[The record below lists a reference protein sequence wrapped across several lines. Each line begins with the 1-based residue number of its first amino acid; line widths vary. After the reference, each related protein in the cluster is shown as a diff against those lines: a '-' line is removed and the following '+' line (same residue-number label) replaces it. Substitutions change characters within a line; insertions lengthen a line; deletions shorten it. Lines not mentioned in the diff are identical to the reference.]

1 MQAARWELGVL
12 TGWAQAA
19 DAAKNGGLGLWW
31 FTVVA
36 LFLFELQQRWL
47 CDQGD
52 DAGSE
57 GCGVEEQRQIN

>member
-1 MQAARWELGVL
+1 M
-12 TGWAQAA
+12 GWARAA